1 MTSYANEEDFL
12 KDQIRS
18 NNLAIKFIKEK
29 LDDLS
34 HQFQE
39 DHISTK
45 DKIMNVYLQA
55 IEALKED
62 SELKKERIKALDHY
76 N

>member
-18 NNLAIKFIKEK
+18 NKIAIEFIKEK

-45 DKIMNVYLQA
+45 DKIMNVYLQG
-55 IEALKED
+55 IEALEED
-62 SELKKERIKALDHY
+62 SELKKERIKALGNY
-76 N
+76 S

>member
-18 NNLAIKFIKEK
+18 NNLAIKFIKEM

-34 HQFQE
+34 SDFQE

-45 DKIMNVYLQA
+45 DKIMNIYLQG
-55 IEALKED
+55 IEALEED
-62 SELKKERIKALDHY
+62 SELKKERIKVLDNY
-76 N
+76 S

>member
-12 KDQIRS
+12 KDQRRS

-29 LDDLS
+29 LDGVNSEFL
-34 HQFQE
+34 E

-45 DKIMNVYLQA
+45 DKIMNVYL
-55 IEALKED
+55 
-62 SELKKERIKALDHY
+62 
-76 N
+76 

>member
-45 DKIMNVYLQA
+45 DKIMNVYLQG
-55 IEALKED
+55 IEALEED
-62 SELKKERIKALDHY
+62 SELKKERIKALDNY
-76 N
+76 S